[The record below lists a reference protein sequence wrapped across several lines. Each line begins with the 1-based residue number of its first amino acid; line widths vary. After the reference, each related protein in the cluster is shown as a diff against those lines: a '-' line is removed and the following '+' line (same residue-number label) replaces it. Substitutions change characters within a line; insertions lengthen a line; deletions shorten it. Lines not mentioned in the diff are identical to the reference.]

1 MIKIYK
7 ANSTI
12 SISVML
18 SITDSVHISFIPLSN
33 GSSVFQTADEKL
45 QKAMEA
51 HRFFNSMFRL
61 EKTIDNTAPAT
72 ANRVLRK
79 AAPAKTAAEPQS
91 ETPQTETPQ
100 TEEVNNEA
108 PQLRTVKVTDLA
120 SAKDYVAD
128 TFGVS
133 RTSLR
138 SAKQIKE
145 AAAANGVEFE
155 GI

>member
-12 SISVML
+12 SISVIL
-18 SITDSVHISFIPLSN
+18 SINNSVHISFTPLSN
-33 GSSVFQTADEKL
+33 GSSVFQTANEKL

-61 EKTIDNTAPAT
+61 DKTIDDTAPAT
-72 ANRVLRK
+72 ANKVLKK
-79 AAPAKTAAEPQS
+79 AAAPVKTVEPQA
-91 ETPQTETPQ
+91 EAPQ
-100 TEEVNNEA
+100 TEEANNET